1 MERIPPVKYV
11 PSASPALSARGLL
24 SPEIVDGLAR
34 LLVPGAA
41 IVCMG
46 NELLGD
52 DAAGVCVGRHLGGAW
67 PWNVYN
73 VQTAPENFLFLI
85 ADSRPAAVL
94 VIDAM
99 DFDASPGTVAMVEG
113 ERVAGQ
119 GPGTH
124 GPSPAAFLEL
134 LAQVH
139 PCPTAVLGIQPAQA
153 VTAAPL
159 CPPVAAAVDSV
170 ASVLRMI
177 ADNVRQS
184 EGASD

>member
-1 MERIPPVKYV
+1 
-11 PSASPALSARGLL
+11 
-24 SPEIVDGLAR
+24 
-34 LLVPGAA
+34 
-41 IVCMG
+41 MG

-85 ADSRPAAVL
+85 ADSRPSAVL
-94 VIDAM
+94 VFDAM
-99 DFDASPGTVAMVEG
+99 DFGASPGTVALVEG
-113 ERVAGQ
+113 KRVTGQ

-134 LAQVH
+134 LAQVY

-153 VTAAPL
+153 EMAAPL
-159 CPPVAAAVDSV
+159 CPQVAAAAEGV
-170 ASVLRMI
+170 ASALRAI
-177 ADNVRQS
+177 ADNLRQ
-184 EGASD
+184 GDAGPD

>member
-1 MERIPPVKYV
+1 MTAIDVLPPELVER
-11 PSASPALSARGLL
+11 
-24 SPEIVDGLAR
+24 LAR

-46 NELLGD
+46 NELMGD
-52 DAAGVCVGRHLGGAW
+52 DGAGVWVGRHLDAAG
-67 PWNVYN
+67 PWKVYN

-85 ADSRPAAVL
+85 ADRGPAAVL

-99 DFDASPGTVAMVEG
+99 DFGAEPGMVALVEG
-113 ERVAGQ
+113 ERVTGQ

-153 VTAAPL
+153 EMAAPL
-159 CPPVAAAVDSV
+159 CPQVAAAAEGV
-170 ASVLRMI
+170 ASALRAI
-177 ADNVRQS
+177 ADNLRQ
-184 EGASD
+184 GDAGPD

>member
-1 MERIPPVKYV
+1 
-11 PSASPALSARGLL
+11 
-24 SPEIVDGLAR
+24 
-34 LLVPGAA
+34 
-41 IVCMG
+41 MG

-52 DAAGVCVGRHLGGAW
+52 DAAGVCVGRRLGEAG

-85 ADSRPAAVL
+85 ADSHPSAVL

-99 DFDASPGTVAMVEG
+99 DFGAEPGTVMLVDG
-113 ERVAGQ
+113 DRVTGQ

-134 LAQVH
+134 LTQVH
-139 PCPTAVLGIQPAQA
+139 PCPTAVLGIQPAQGA
-153 VTAAPL
+153 MAAPL

-170 ASVLRMI
+170 ASALRAI
-177 ADNVRQS
+177 ADNVRQ
-184 EGASD
+184 GDGTSD